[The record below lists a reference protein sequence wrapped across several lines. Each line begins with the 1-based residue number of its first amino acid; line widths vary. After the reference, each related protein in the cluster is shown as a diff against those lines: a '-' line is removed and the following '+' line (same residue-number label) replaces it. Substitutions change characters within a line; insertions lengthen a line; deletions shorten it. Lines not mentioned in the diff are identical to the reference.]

1 MSIVQTRPKPV
12 WTVADFCPCKQ
23 NRLAVKPK
31 GVHLHYTALRLFSVR
46 GLKRGG
52 VCVAGEAVG
61 TDEQTAVTITGVPQT
76 AFADHNVQYQF
87 RTDNSGGQVSC
98 RQHFLCC
105 WFAIQIFSSWNA
117 TIELQ
122 ILVTTVTDS
131 SSCALVQCSGSVD
144 QELKN
149 FQRMSAH
156 FYIRKNYLFTSTKGE
171 KCKKLFGVSYQT
183 NCYFKHEKS
192 VDQPRISQWEYN
204 SLIQGR
210 RTQQQDTEPYF

>member
-1 MSIVQTRPKPV
+1 MQKNKTGLLLSQKACTCVTRPCACLVFEVWNVVVCVLQGKLWGRTSRLQWPSPVSLRLHLLTTMCSTNFVQTTAADRWAAGSV
-12 WTVADFCPCKQ
+12 SSVADLP
-23 NRLAVKPK
+23 
-31 GVHLHYTALRLFSVR
+31 
-46 GLKRGG
+46 
-52 VCVAGEAVG
+52 
-61 TDEQTAVTITGVPQT
+61 
-76 AFADHNVQYQF
+76 F
-87 RTDNSGGQVSC
+87 RY
-98 RQHFLCC
+98 
-105 WFAIQIFSSWNA
+105 FSSWNA

-131 SSCALVQCSGSVD
+131 SSCALVKCSGSVD

-171 KCKKLFGVSYQT
+171 KCKKLFGVSYRT

-192 VDQPRISQWEYN
+192 VNQPRISQWEYN